1 MEDKAGNNE
10 KTCFNR
16 RNVYALSLTSLLTD
30 ISSESVY
37 AVLPFY
43 ILSLG
48 YGRDIVGFV
57 EGLGGFL
64 DSLMRLASG
73 HLSDRIRRYKLL
85 ASIGYFISSISKPF
99 FALAR
104 SWPLIALIRVLDRV
118 GKGIRTSPR
127 DALLSFSTS
136 PDYRGKAFGLHRSL
150 DTMGAIIGP
159 LLAFLILP
167 VLGYSG
173 VFIFSIVPGLLAVL
187 TIAVVVSEK
196 KLCVKITSYKE
207 KKMTRSIPL
216 SKMYW
221 LFLLSVGMSGLTGF
235 GQAFLLVRSVEL
247 GWSKEYSLVF
257 LMISNIVYA
266 SIAYPVG
273 IISDR
278 MGDKRHYLYPVV
290 FIITFITGVVLTV
303 SSSPVAAIVSFVLL
317 GVYMAFNDT
326 LRRIITGLLL
336 PVESRGAGY
345 GYMHG
350 VYGFA
355 YLTGNIV
362 LGRLYQLYGAGI
374 GFTYMSFMALIGFM
388 AALLFTA
395 SYKRS
400 ILNRI

>member
-1 MEDKAGNNE
+1 MENNVE
-10 KTCFNR
+10 NKKTCFNR
-16 RNVYALSLTSLLTD
+16 RNVYALSVTSLLTD

-64 DSLMRLASG
+64 DSLMRLVSG
-73 HLSDRIRRYKLL
+73 RLSDRIKKYKLL
-85 ASIGYFISSISKPF
+85 ATIGYFISSISKPF

-136 PDYRGKAFGLHRSL
+136 PDSRGKAFGLHRSL
-150 DTMGAIIGP
+150 DTLGAIIGP

-167 VLGYSG
+167 LLGFNG
-173 VFIFSIVPGLLAVL
+173 VFILSIVPGLLAVL
-187 TIAVVVSEK
+187 IIAIIVSEK
-196 KLCVKITSYKE
+196 KLCVKITVHKD
-207 KKMTRSIPL
+207 KKRTRPAPL
-216 SKMYW
+216 SRRYW
-221 LFLLSVGMSGLTGF
+221 FFLVSVGMSGLTGF

-266 SIAYPVG
+266 SIAYPIG

-278 MGDKRHYLYPVV
+278 MGDKRRYLYPVV
-290 FIITFITGVVLTV
+290 FVITFITGMVLAL
-303 SSSPVAAIVSFVLL
+303 SSSPLAAIVSFVLL

-362 LGRLYQLYGAGI
+362 LGKLYQLYGARI
-374 GFTYMSFMALIGFM
+374 GFTYMSFMALIGFVT
-388 AALLFTA
+388 ALLFTA